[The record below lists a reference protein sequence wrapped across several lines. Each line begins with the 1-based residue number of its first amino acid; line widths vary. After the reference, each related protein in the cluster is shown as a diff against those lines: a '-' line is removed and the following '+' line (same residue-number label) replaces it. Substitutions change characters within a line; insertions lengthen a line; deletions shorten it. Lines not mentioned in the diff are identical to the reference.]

1 LNLTLNGPFT
11 PDLATPIS
19 KLKEAVE
26 KNGWP
31 EKIEVALIGSCTN
44 SSYEDISRS
53 ASLLKMQKQR
63 IKSVSEFTITPG
75 SEQVRYTI
83 ERDGFIKE
91 FEDVGGMVLANACGP
106 VLAMGKTY

>member
-1 LNLTLNGPFT
+1 M
-11 PDLATPIS
+11 
-19 KLKEAVE
+19 KEAVE

-53 ASLLKMQKQR
+53 ASIVEDAKSKGLKV
-63 IKSVSEFTITPG
+63 VSEFTITPG

-106 VLAMGKTY
+106 V